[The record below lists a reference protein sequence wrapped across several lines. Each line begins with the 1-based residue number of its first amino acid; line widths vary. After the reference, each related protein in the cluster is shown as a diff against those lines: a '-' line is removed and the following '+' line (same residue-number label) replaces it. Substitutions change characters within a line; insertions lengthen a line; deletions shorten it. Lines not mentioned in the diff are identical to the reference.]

1 MALTVLCMP
10 AAFTSC
16 SDDNF
21 TTQLEVDDNLIAT
34 GISAEIDGLVTTLG
48 ITSNDSWT
56 ITVPEEAEE
65 WLYLPTTSGSGND
78 KVLVNIDAN
87 FGSAES
93 RSTTLTIKA
102 GDQTREVAVV
112 QRPTYQGEAV
122 ANDDAAIEYTTIAA
136 NKGIGMGYDLSKFS
150 PTRKAVVNLGAVK
163 RLLEADADEYGYLF
177 TYDASASAQAEGSVI
192 DSVETKKDSLGVA
205 LSFDISYGKFKMHI
219 GGAYHGDESKTS
231 LTDEYNYAAT
241 YNVATA
247 STDIPSIVALCE
259 DAKNAP
265 SDDEKKL
272 WLSLLSKG
280 FRDAKKKVE
289 KAYAQQTPDSIATSE
304 AISNLVNTYGLAV
317 VSECRLGG
325 DIALQ
330 MKYDVDSV
338 ADILHV
344 DTATVKAAVDRGL
357 LKLSA
362 GVEVSYQKEA
372 ITVLRNSAYRFNI
385 SGGSKETQDGVSEAL
400 SSIRSDGDDA
410 DLTVH
415 DKISAWIRSINA
427 DKKETLSYT
436 RLTVTPIWEFF
447 GGDKSE
453 AVREWIKKNYPEAYK
468 TFGIE

>member
-16 SDDNF
+16 SDDDF

-150 PTRKAVVNLGAVK
+150 PKRKTVVNLGAVK
-163 RLLEADADEYGYLF
+163 ELLKADADEYGYLF

-259 DAKNAP
+259 DAENAP
-265 SDDEKKL
+265 SDKEKGL
-272 WLSLLSKG
+272 WRSLLSKG
-280 FRDAKKKVE
+280 FRSAKNKVE
-289 KAYAQQTPDSIATSE
+289 TATDSIAIRN
-304 AISNLVNTYGLAV
+304 AISYLVNTYGLAV

-344 DTATVKAAVDRGL
+344 DTATVKAKVDSGL

-362 GVEVSYQKEA
+362 GVEVSYQKDA

-385 SGGSKETQDGVSEAL
+385 SGGSKETQDDVSVAL

-427 DKKETLSYT
+427 DESTTLSYT

-468 TFGIE
+468 TLGIE

>member
-16 SDDNF
+16 SDDDF

-122 ANDDAAIEYTTIAA
+122 ANDDAAIAYTTIAA

-150 PTRKAVVNLGAVK
+150 PTKKAVVNLGAVK

-247 STDIPSIVALCE
+247 STDIPSIVALYE

-265 SDDEKKL
+265 SDKEKGL
-272 WLSLLSKG
+272 WQSLLSKG
-280 FRDAKKKVE
+280 FRDAKNKVE
-289 KAYAQQTPDSIATSE
+289 TATDSIAISK
-304 AISNLVNTYGLAV
+304 AIRDLVNGFGLAV

-344 DTATVKAAVDRGL
+344 DTATVKAKVDSGL

-362 GVEVSYQKEA
+362 GVEVSYQKDA

-385 SGGSKETQDGVSEAL
+385 SGGSKETQDDVSVAL

-447 GGDKSE
+447 GGDESE

>member
-16 SDDNF
+16 SDDDF

-150 PTRKAVVNLGAVK
+150 PKRKTVVNLGAVK
-163 RLLEADADEYGYLF
+163 ELLKADADEYGYLF

-247 STDIPSIVALCE
+247 STDIPSIVALYE
-259 DAKNAP
+259 DAENAP
-265 SDDEKKL
+265 SDKEKGL
-272 WLSLLSKG
+272 WRSLLSKG
-280 FRDAKKKVE
+280 FRDAKNKVE
-289 KAYAQQTPDSIATSE
+289 KATDSIAISK
-304 AISNLVNTYGLAV
+304 AIRDLVNGYGLAV

-344 DTATVKAAVDRGL
+344 DTATVKAAVDSGL

-362 GVEVSYQKEA
+362 GVEVSYQKDA

-385 SGGSKETQDGVSEAL
+385 SGGSKETQDDVSVAL

-427 DKKETLSYT
+427 DESTTLSYT

-447 GGDKSE
+447 GGDESE